1 MNKTVKIII
10 YVVGFFVLIGVVD
23 MCSSCGK
30 KGKKSRDQIL
40 NEAIAANDFRTCD
53 SILVVS
59 KDACDS
65 AWDLNDN
72 YWPRA
77 EKVIKAQADYLIETD
92 DPEAEIIF
100 IKILNDNNLVFGQY
114 NFVDGK
120 NGSGNDNGFGAK
132 ALKIYNNFCLVTV
145 NQCLIND
152 KPELARK
159 VAKLI
164 RQDMEKNDDG
174 IYHFSDK
181 SKDEAKKAIAD
192 YEAEH

>member
-1 MNKTVKIII
+1 MNKTSKNIISI
-10 YVVGFFVLIGVVD
+10 LSIFALIAVVFT
-23 MCSSCGK
+23 SCGK
-30 KGKKSRDQIL
+30 KEKTRVEIL

-65 AWDLNDN
+65 AWDLKDI

-77 EKVIKAQADYLIETD
+77 EKVLKAQADYLIEND
-92 DPEAEIIF
+92 DPDAEKIF

-114 NFVDGK
+114 DLVDSK
-120 NGSGNDNGFGAK
+120 NGAGNDNGFGAQ

-159 VAKLI
+159 VAKFI
-164 RQDMEKNDDG
+164 RQDLEEDTEE

-181 SKDEAKKAIAD
+181 SKDEAKKLIDD